1 MYDSWF
7 CPSKFLQGN
16 DIYIDNLPMHCVKP
30 DSTNLCVLV
39 VTILTMLKCN
49 ISFWIDNTTQ
59 CCFYFSTFSSIS
71 WNQGCVNL
79 HGLWW
84 QPLPQCKEAKPVQ
97 NQVPLAVLMPQMPM
111 PPSGSIFF
119 VLYWYGRLLLCNVQ
133 LYWEFLNL
141 IIGGHFYLCP
151 WITWFPHL
159 GQEVVAILCGRKINY
174 GETAYRFITIM
185 WNEHITAGGTC
196 LLARV
201 KLESLTWSWCWK
213 FSWFILGLNQDY
225 SSSGRRRVPVNCNCV
240 ILFVP
245 V

>member
-7 CPSKFLQGN
+7 CPSRFLQAN

-111 PPSGSIFF
+111 PPFGSIFF
-119 VLYWYGRLLLCNVQ
+119 CVVLVWEVTFVQCSTLLRVSKPYYRWTFLLVPLNNLVSTFRTRGRGHSVWKKNQ
-133 LYWEFLNL
+133 LRWNCISIHYNYVKWAYNSWWNL
-141 IIGGHFYLCP
+141 P
-151 WITWFPHL
+151 T
-159 GQEVVAILCGRKINY
+159 
-174 GETAYRFITIM
+174 
-185 WNEHITAGGTC
+185 
-196 LLARV
+196 
-201 KLESLTWSWCWK
+201 S
-213 FSWFILGLNQDY
+213 
-225 SSSGRRRVPVNCNCV
+225 
-240 ILFVP
+240 
-245 V
+245 